1 MAQPAVMRTVFGG
14 PDMRP
19 GLLRDLLEERI
30 DSVPGGGTIAW
41 VTYYFRDE
49 ALARALVRACLRGVR
64 VLLTLEGR
72 PRLRHA
78 NDRVRALLADHLG
91 DGLRIITQ
99 VPPVHLHEKLYC
111 FSHPHPAAF
120 IGSYNPS
127 GNLPEDPEV
136 LAAIGDQDRGHNY
149 LVEIADPGLADALC
163 ARAQTAGRS
172 RVLAQIAGRGE
183 PPLAMPGTQVFGLP
197 RPESRVLLD
206 RIAML
211 ASGARLCVAVSH
223 LSDPSAVAA
232 LCGAARRGVAVE
244 IVAHGCP
251 RRVPRWAERACLA
264 AGIAF
269 YRYRHPERL
278 PMHSKFV
285 LARDRG
291 TRWAAFGSMNLTW
304 SSRRL
309 NREILAISDDRRLC
323 GEFAGRWRAIRA
335 EPATQPC

>member
-1 MAQPAVMRTVFGG
+1 MATPAAMRTIFGG

-19 GLLRDLLEERI
+19 RLLRDLLEERI
-30 DSVPGGGTIAW
+30 DGVPRGGAIAW

-64 VLLTLEGR
+64 VRLTLEGR

-78 NDRVRALLADHLG
+78 NDRVRALLAGPLG

-99 VPPVHLHEKLYC
+99 VPPVHQHEKLYC

-127 GNLPEDPEV
+127 GNLPEDPGV

-149 LVEIADPGLADALC
+149 LVEIADQGLAEALC
-163 ARAQTAGRS
+163 ARAETTGRS
-172 RVLAQIAGRGE
+172 QVLAQIAGRDE
-183 PPLAMPGTQVFGLP
+183 TTLAVPGTQVYGLP
-197 RPESRVLLD
+197 RRHSRVLLD
-206 RIAML
+206 RIAAL
-211 ASGARLCVAVSH
+211 GGGARLCVAVSH
-223 LSDPSAVAA
+223 LSDPWAVVA
-232 LCGAARRGVAVE
+232 LCRAARRGAAVE
-244 IVAHGCP
+244 IIAHGCP

-264 AGIAF
+264 AGAAF
-269 YRYRHPERL
+269 HRYRHPERL
-278 PMHSKFV
+278 PMHSKFL
-285 LARDRG
+285 LAREPG

-309 NREILAISDDRRLC
+309 NREILAISDDRRLF
-323 GEFAGRWRAIRA
+323 GEFAERWQAICA